1 MKCNY
6 DDWDTP
12 VVKSI
17 TPKMRSALKVMVD
30 EKPRTRA
37 DMLWAAGIDPNPLT
51 ETGYVGN
58 ERTDFYLYR
67 KGLIEI
73 VAMKGQQKVFK
84 ITQTGLAAL

>member
-1 MKCNY
+1 
-6 DDWDTP
+6 
-12 VVKSI
+12 
-17 TPKMRSALKVMVD
+17 MRATLEVMAD

-37 DMLWAAGIDPNPLT
+37 DMLWAAGINPNPLT

-73 VAMKGQQKVFK
+73 VRFAGKQKVFK
-84 ITQTGLAAL
+84 ITETGLKEYNTKGK

>member
-17 TPKMRSALKVMVD
+17 TPKMRDALKVMAD

-37 DMLWAAGIDPNPLT
+37 DMLRCAGINPNPLT

-73 VAMKGQQKVFK
+73 VRFAGVQKVFK
-84 ITQTGLAAL
+84 ITKAGLSVL